1 MPNWIEVLN
10 EIVQAQKN
18 NQPNAID
25 LVRRKYLHKL
35 HVKTGRNVIAYYS
48 GFLNKPKAV
57 HTSINDKDKSG
68 FMLAVNK
75 LDRSKGL
82 DLLLHTPGGEIAAT
96 ESLVDYLYS
105 IFGKNIRAIVP
116 QISMSAGTM
125 IALSTKEI
133 IMGRQSNLGPIDPQ
147 MGGLACQAILAEF
160 ENAKKEVKANPS
172 SAPIWQVIIGKYHPT
187 LLGACQQAIDWSEQM
202 VAKWLNENMFASDTS
217 KVDLVLKT
225 FADHE
230 TQKTHRRHISKKE
243 CEDLGLNITSL
254 ESDQELQAVSYTHLT
269 LPTICSV

>member
-1 MPNWIEVLN
+1 
-10 EIVQAQKN
+10 
-18 NQPNAID
+18 
-25 LVRRKYLHKL
+25 
-35 HVKTGRNVIAYYS
+35 
-48 GFLNKPKAV
+48 
-57 HTSINDKDKSG
+57 
-68 FMLAVNK
+68 
-75 LDRSKGL
+75 
-82 DLLLHTPGGEIAAT
+82 
-96 ESLVDYLYS
+96 
-105 IFGKNIRAIVP
+105 
-116 QISMSAGTM
+116 
-125 IALSTKEI
+125 
-133 IMGRQSNLGPIDPQ
+133 
-147 MGGLACQAILAEF
+147 MGGLACQAILAEV

-254 ESDQELQAVSYTHLT
+254 ESDQELQDLVLSTHHAFMHTFTNTRAVKVIENHLGAAYIET
-269 LPTICSV
+269 TK